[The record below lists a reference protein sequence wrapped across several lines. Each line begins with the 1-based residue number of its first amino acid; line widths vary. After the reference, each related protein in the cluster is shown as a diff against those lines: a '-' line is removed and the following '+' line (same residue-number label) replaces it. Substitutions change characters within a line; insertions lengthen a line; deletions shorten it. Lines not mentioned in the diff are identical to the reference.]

1 MRPELIN
8 ALTLAYLGD
17 AYFEL
22 LVREY
27 LIRETDVSKS
37 YDYQKHA
44 ITFVS
49 AKSHMAFMKKAMEE
63 DWLTE
68 SEIDIYKRGRNSKSK
83 SKNETIAHSHSTG
96 FEAII
101 GHLYLNKELDRIQE
115 IFEIYKKFCN
125 TL

>member
-27 LIRETDVSKS
+27 LIRETDISKS
-37 YDYQKHA
+37 YEYQKNA
-44 ITFVS
+44 IVFVN
-49 AKSHMAFMKKAMEE
+49 AKSHMAFMYYAMENQLLSE
-63 DWLTE
+63 K
-68 SEIDIYKRGRNSKSK
+68 EIDIYKRGRNSKSG
-83 SKNETIAHSHSTG
+83 SKNETVAHSHSTG

-101 GHLYLNKELDRIQE
+101 GHLYLEDNKERIQE
-115 IFEIYKKFCN
+115 IFELYKVFCK